1 MNNYVRDND
10 KPAKFTT
17 IQKIAR
23 VWAFNFANE
32 LKIKL
37 PVNRKILVDRIR
49 ACILANNPKNSN
61 GFITHGTLQKYFLDG
76 QICSMPNVIREAI
89 EIDDL
94 MLEEL
99 NNAVNLLEPDLSV

>member
-1 MNNYVRDND
+1 MNDYVRDNN

-23 VWAFNFANE
+23 VWAFNYAEE
-32 LKIKL
+32 LRMQL

-49 ACILANNPKNSN
+49 AAILANNPKNSN

-76 QICSMPNVIREAI
+76 QICSMPLVIRETV

-94 MLEEL
+94 MLKEI
-99 NNAVNLLEPDLSV
+99 VLLAS

>member
-1 MNNYVRDND
+1 MTNYVRDNN
-10 KPAKFTT
+10 KAAKFTT
-17 IQKIAR
+17 IQKISR

-32 LKIKL
+32 LKMQL

-49 ACILANNPKNSN
+49 ASILANNPKNDN

-76 QICSMPNVIREAI
+76 QICAMPNVIREAVQ
-89 EIDDL
+89 IDDL

>member
-1 MNNYVRDND
+1 MNNYVRDNN

-32 LKIKL
+32 LKMQL

-49 ACILANNPKNSN
+49 ASILANNPKNDN

-76 QICSMPNVIREAI
+76 QICVMPNVIREAV

-99 NNAVNLLEPDLSV
+99 TAIAS

>member
-1 MNNYVRDND
+1 MNNYVRDNN

-32 LKIKL
+32 LKMQL

-49 ACILANNPKNSN
+49 ASILANNPKNDN
-61 GFITHGTLQKYFLDG
+61 GFITHGTLQKYFIDG
-76 QICSMPNVIREAI
+76 QICAMPNVIREAVQ
-89 EIDDL
+89 IDDL

-99 NNAVNLLEPDLSV
+99 TAIAS

>member
-1 MNNYVRDND
+1 MNNYIRDNS
-10 KPAKFTT
+10 KAAKFTT

-23 VWAFNFANE
+23 VWAFKFANE
-32 LKIKL
+32 LQMKL
-37 PVNRKILVDRIR
+37 PVNRKILIDRIR
-49 ACILANNPKNSN
+49 ASILANNPKNSN

-76 QICSMPNVIREAI
+76 SICSMPNVIREAV

-99 NNAVNLLEPDLSV
+99 TEAISQLL

>member
-1 MNNYVRDND
+1 MNDYIRDNN
-10 KPAKFTT
+10 KAAKFTT

-49 ACILANNPKNSN
+49 AAILANNPKNSN

-76 QICSMPNVIREAI
+76 QICSMSNVIRKAV

-94 MLEEL
+94 MVEEIT
-99 NNAVNLLEPDLSV
+99 AIVS

>member
-1 MNNYVRDND
+1 MTNYVRDNN

-32 LKIKL
+32 LKMQL

-49 ACILANNPKNSN
+49 ASILANNPKNDN

-76 QICSMPNVIREAI
+76 QICSMPNVIRESVP
-89 EIDDL
+89 IDDL